1 MGHDKLG
8 NVYETNFALMQHHHW
23 SLSELDNMMPWERY
37 IYLDLLKAFLD
48 EQEQLRQQQ
57 EQENKARIA
66 QIERQAKKRR

>member
-37 IYLDLLKAFLD
+37 IYVDLLQEFLKDEEQKAKD
-48 EQEQLRQQQ
+48 R
-57 EQENKARIA
+57 ENEMKDRARHFN
-66 QIERQAKKRR
+66 RKRM